1 MLNHITLQGRL
12 VRDIEVRMTTNQV
25 PVASFTIA
33 VTRNHMS
40 GTELVTDFIDIVA
53 WRGIAEFAAKYF
65 TKGALM
71 IVEGSLQS
79 RKWEDKN
86 GNKRVNWEVVANQ
99 VHFCESRKDSK
110 EPKEPE
116 FEEIPDSIDEDECP
130 F

>member
-1 MLNHITLQGRL
+1 MLNHIALQGRL
-12 VRDIEVRMTTNQV
+12 VRDIEVRYTTSQV

-33 VTRNHMS
+33 VERNHVS
-40 GTELVTDFIDIVA
+40 GTERVTDFIDIVA
-53 WRGIAEFAAKYF
+53 WRGVAEFVAKYF
-65 TKGALM
+65 AKGALM

-86 GNKRVNWEVVANQ
+86 GNKRVNWEVVATQ

-116 FEEIPDSIDEDECP
+116 FEELPDNLDDEDCP